1 MPQAA
6 RVVSRVFLDDVA
18 SVVNGT
24 AKPRPGYVSFRGTA
38 PTGSAASAV
47 FLRRQTGPLPVEH
60 KRGKT
65 ASLGAQ
71 PGRFVTRW
79 TPAAAGAR
87 IKRALDP
94 AEPTCTANPIF
105 EA

>member
-18 SVVNGT
+18 SVVSGT
-24 AKPRPGYVSFRGTA
+24 AKPRLGYVTFRGTA

-65 ASLGAQ
+65 ASWRSTGAIRHEMDS
-71 PGRFVTRW
+71 GRCRSEDKAST
-79 TPAAAGAR
+79 
-87 IKRALDP
+87 
-94 AEPTCTANPIF
+94 
-105 EA
+105 